1 MEEKTIYILEDERII
16 AMDYIRLLQKNGF
29 KNISFYMEGEELF
42 KAALL
47 DMPDLVIADIL
58 LKDQKDGSFYAKKL
72 ILNYNIP
79 VLFISGVIT
88 FERQDLYK
96 TSNSLFL
103 SKPIRESEFLD
114 SVKKLLSLQG
124 INK

>member
-72 ILNYNIP
+72 IQNYNIP

-103 SKPIRESEFLD
+103 SKPIKESEFLD